1 MGATLRIGKVIYFIR
16 AFKEKVNGNAD
27 KHLHGILPSLLP
39 SECLI

>member
-1 MGATLRIGKVIYFIR
+1 MGATLRLEKLSILLEHLK
-16 AFKEKVNGNAD
+16 KKVNGNAD